1 MMNKDTCLSGVAALA
16 LLFAGSAFAQS
27 EKLSTNKAEPQSKPA
42 IHQMSDSEFARKANW
57 ANLAEVKLGDLA
69 EQKATTQAV
78 KDFGQHMVTDHNKA
92 EDNLKSAA
100 TKDNITLPGQL
111 DAIDQATYD
120 RLSKLSGQAFDR
132 AYARDM
138 VRDHAADVAD
148 FRHEA
153 NDGKDVEIKTF
164 AAQTLPTLEDHLRE
178 AREVLRS
185 VSAKNVSHAKNT
197 SHTGA

>member
-1 MMNKDTCLSGVAALA
+1 MMHKDTCLAGVAALA

-42 IHQMSDSEFARKANW
+42 IHKMSDSEFARKASW

-111 DAIDQATYD
+111 DARDQATYD

-138 VRDHAADVAD
+138 VRGHAADVAE

-153 NDGKDVEIKTF
+153 TEGKDAAIKTF
-164 AAQTLPTLEDHLRE
+164 AAQTLPTLENHLKE
-178 AREVLRS
+178 ARKVLRS
-185 VSAKNVSHAKNT
+185 VSATNVSHAKNT